1 MRTILRSSIGTRL
14 QSLDARQANR
24 FRPGLRHKECPSEA
38 LGSTTMSDF
47 DFGAACVRGCDAG
60 ARSSAWIYSFSSTLS
75 STAFGVPRH
84 FDPID
89 TAAGPAD
96 RESAFGLERQLLEA
110 RPITLDDGKLRAGA

>member
-24 FRPGLRHKECPSEA
+24 FRPGLRHNPSEA